1 MALIRKPVV
10 GATDIQAAPAITAP
24 IETVR
29 QMLASMQAS
38 LDLAVMRLAEY
49 EKVHRRAG

>member
-1 MALIRKPVV
+1 VALIGKPVV
-10 GATDIQAAPAITAP
+10 CAGDIQAAPAITVP

-38 LDLAVMRLAEY
+38 LDFAMAMLAE
-49 EKVHRRAG
+49 